1 MSVTG
6 MTGFGRAQGEG
17 HGHGW
22 VIEARSVNGRT
33 LEVRLRAPGG
43 FEGLDGEARKLAQ
56 SRFQRG
62 QLQISVSLRRQE
74 GAADVSINADVMAR
88 YLQLADELVAR
99 GAAAPSADGILA
111 LRGVIE
117 SGEGEADADTRA
129 ALHGAMLA
137 TLEAAL
143 DELKRAR
150 DDEGLRLAP
159 VLAGVLER
167 IEALVDEAE
176 KQAAA
181 QTEAV
186 RERFTRRVE
195 ELLPDA
201 EDYRERVFAE
211 SAILAARADVR
222 EELDR
227 LRVHVASARDL
238 LGQAGTGRKLDFL
251 MQEFMREANTLCS
264 KSATS
269 ALTAVGLDL
278 KAAIEQMREQ
288 VQNVE

>member
-1 MSVTG
+1 

-17 HGHGW
+17 HGHAW

-88 YLQLADELVAR
+88 YLQLADELVGR

-117 SGEGEADADTRA
+117 SGEGEPDADTRA
-129 ALHGAMLA
+129 GLHGAMVA
-137 TLEAAL
+137 TLEVAL
-143 DELKRAR
+143 DALKSAR
-150 DDEGLRLAP
+150 DDEGQRLAP
-159 VLAGVLER
+159 ILTGVLDR
-167 IEALVDEAE
+167 IEALVDDAE
-176 KQAAA
+176 QQAAA

-186 RERFTRRVE
+186 RDRFTRRVE
-195 ELLPDA
+195 ELLPEA

-211 SAILAARADVR
+211 GAILAARADVR